1 VGIRRIVLC
10 ICFASVG
17 LFAQTAQISG
27 SVRDASGSS
36 VPDATIKVTQ
46 TATGATR
53 TATSGTDGG
62 YVLPN
67 LPIGPYLVEV
77 TKEGFNKSVQT
88 GIVLQVNTSPTVDVT
103 LQIGSISTQVS
114 VEAQALQ
121 VETRT
126 NSIGQ
131 VVDNARIMEMPLN
144 GRDVHQLIF
153 LAGMANFPGTA
164 GLNSVRNYP
173 TVVVTVAGGTP
184 DAVAYNLDGVLH
196 QDPYNNL
203 SLPLPFP
210 DAVQEFKVEWNA
222 IPPQY
227 GYHST
232 ATVNTITKSGTNQF
246 HGDLFEFLRNRNLNA
261 NDYFNNAVNKPRDTL
276 KRNQFG
282 GTVGGPI
289 RKDKLFFFGGYQRTS
304 LRSDGTQQTAT
315 IPNVAMTQG
324 DFSSVSTKLPASLG
338 FTGNNQIPTSKLN
351 PVALNIMKT
360 MPVTTAPSGQVPYA
374 LVANQ
379 DEDLYVA
386 KVDYQ
391 INSQQ
396 SLFGRFLSAKLNQ
409 SSTYDGK
416 NPLSINNYGINDL
429 DFGFALGHSWVL
441 TPNVVN
447 SFRIGVNRTNVA
459 KLNDNYKSFADFGA
473 NVSPLAGSI
482 ISVNVPGSFA
492 IGGPA
497 AAPGV
502 SHNGPLWSIGDD
514 VNWVKGSHQIGFG
527 GSFYHQQLNYWSGGG
542 VNASGAATFDGSVSG
557 DPRTDFML
565 GLTSTANGWSQGTL
579 YGFYS
584 RQTYQALYIQDS
596 WKVSSRLTLNYGVR
610 WEPYTAVYQQSSHQA
625 LHFDPALFTQ
635 NVHSS
640 YYQNAPAGL
649 VFSGDPQYSCGNSFN
664 CPKWNKFFPRVGLAW
679 DPMGNGRMTI
689 RAAYGMLGDRM
700 SMLSLSQEQFG
711 APFGSTISVPGANL
725 TNPWSS
731 FLGGAG
737 GLLPA
742 GQNPLAILAA
752 QSGFGYAAPNVP
764 FITAGSYVSSPL
776 NDFKPTYMNQWNLS
790 IQKQVGQNWLLSAN
804 YLGNSTIHMVSETN
818 VNPSISMG
826 TGPCTLQNVVNGKVV
841 SQTFPNCSVSA
852 TTNPRRPLFMQNPLL
867 GQYYAGIGQVDD
879 GGTAS
884 YQGLNLSA
892 RKQLSRGI
900 NALVNYTWSHCISDQ
915 WAQNPTAG
923 NGNSIP
929 GNRRAWRSNCL
940 GLDVRQVFQFSM
952 VATTPKFSGRLLRLL
967 ASDWQFAPNLEIKS
981 AQFFTVTAGTDR
993 ALSTT
998 PNQTPDLLLSNPYP
1012 ANQSIDHWLITT
1024 ANNPIK
1030 DSAPA
1035 FAPAAFGQY
1044 GNLGYNNLKGPGLFQ
1059 LNIAVSRNFVLH
1071 EKQTLQVRAEA
1082 FNLPN
1087 HLNACVPGVQSPING
1102 GNFGNLVPLN
1112 TSNFGRIL
1120 CDISANGG
1128 LTLGDYRVVQ
1138 MALKFVF

>member
-1 VGIRRIVLC
+1 
-10 ICFASVG
+10 
-17 LFAQTAQISG
+17 
-27 SVRDASGSS
+27 
-36 VPDATIKVTQ
+36 
-46 TATGATR
+46 
-53 TATSGTDGG
+53 
-62 YVLPN
+62 
-67 LPIGPYLVEV
+67 
-77 TKEGFNKSVQT
+77 
-88 GIVLQVNTSPTVDVT
+88 
-103 LQIGSISTQVS
+103 
-114 VEAQALQ
+114 
-121 VETRT
+121 
-126 NSIGQ
+126 
-131 VVDNARIMEMPLN
+131 
-144 GRDVHQLIF
+144 
-153 LAGMANFPGTA
+153 
-164 GLNSVRNYP
+164 
-173 TVVVTVAGGTP
+173 
-184 DAVAYNLDGVLH
+184 
-196 QDPYNNL
+196 
-203 SLPLPFP
+203 
-210 DAVQEFKVEWNA
+210 
-222 IPPQY
+222 
-227 GYHST
+227 
-232 ATVNTITKSGTNQF
+232 
-246 HGDLFEFLRNRNLNA
+246 
-261 NDYFNNAVNKPRDTL
+261 
-276 KRNQFG
+276 
-282 GTVGGPI
+282 
-289 RKDKLFFFGGYQRTS
+289 
-304 LRSDGTQQTAT
+304 
-315 IPNVAMTQG
+315 MTQG
-324 DFSSVSTKLPASLG
+324 DFSAIKAALPASLG
-338 FTGNNQIPTSKLN
+338 FDANNHISLNKLN

-360 MPVTTAPSGQVPYA
+360 LPVTTDPSGRVPFA

-429 DFGFALGHSWVL
+429 DYGLALGHTWVL
-441 TPNVVN
+441 NPNVVN
-447 SFRIGVNRTNVA
+447 SVHIGVNRTNVA
-459 KLNDNYKSFADFGA
+459 KLNDNYKSFADLGA
-473 NVSPLAGSI
+473 NVSPLAGNI
-482 ISVNVPGSFA
+482 ISVNAGNSFFL

-502 SHNGPLWSIGDD
+502 SHNGPLWSMGDD

-542 VNASGAATFDGSVSG
+542 VNASGAAVFDGSQSRVNG
-557 DPRTDFML
+557 AGGNPLVDFML
-565 GLTSTANGWSQGTL
+565 GLTSTANGWNQGTL

-596 WKVSSRLTLNYGVR
+596 WKVNSRLTLNYGVR

-664 CPKWNKFFPRVGLAW
+664 CPKWNKFFPRVGVAW

-711 APFGSTISVPGANL
+711 APFGSTISVPGAGL
-725 TNPWSS
+725 TDPWAN
-731 FLGGAG
+731 FAGGAG

-742 GQNPLAILAA
+742 GKNPLAILAS

-764 FITAGSYVSSPL
+764 FITAGNYVSSPL
-776 NDFKPTYMNQWNLS
+776 SDFHPTYMNQWNLS
-790 IQKQVGQNWLLSAN
+790 IQKQVGQSWLLSAN
-804 YLGNSTIHMVSETN
+804 YLGNNTIHMVSETN
-818 VNPSISMG
+818 VNPAQFLG
-826 TGPCTLQNVVNGKVV
+826 TGACTLQVVSGGKVV
-841 SQTFPNCSVSA
+841 PQKFANCSTANS
-852 TTNPRRPLFMQNPLL
+852 NFRRPLYMQNPLL

-879 GGTAS
+879 GGTAT

-892 RKQLSRGI
+892 RKQLSKGI

-952 VATTPKFSGRLLRLL
+952 VATTPKFSGRLLRVL

-981 AQFFTVTAGTDR
+981 AQFFTVVYPPDQ
-993 ALSTT
+993 ALTT
-998 PNQTPDLLLSNPYP
+998 ITNQTPNLLLSNPYP

-1024 ANNPIK
+1024 ASGAPIK

-1035 FAPAAFGQY
+1035 FAPAALGSY

-1071 EKQTLQVRAEA
+1071 ERQTLQVRAEA

-1087 HLNACVPGVQSPING
+1087 HLNACVPNIQSPIAG

-1112 TSNFGRIL
+1112 SPNFGQIQ

-1138 MALKFVF
+1138 LAMKFVF

>member
-1 VGIRRIVLC
+1 M
-10 ICFASVG
+10 CFASVA
-17 LFAQTAQISG
+17 LFGQTAQISG
-27 SVRDASGSS
+27 SVRDASGAS

-53 TATSGTDGG
+53 TVSSGTDGG
-62 YVLPN
+62 YVLSN
-67 LPIGPYLVEV
+67 LPIGPYLFEV
-77 TKEGFNKSVQT
+77 TKDGFNKYVQT
-88 GIVLQVNTSPTVDVT
+88 GIVLQVNTSPTVDVA
-103 LQIGSISTQVS
+103 LQTGSISTQVS

-184 DAVAYNLDGVLH
+184 DAVAYNLDGVVH

-246 HGDLFEFLRNRNLNA
+246 HGDLFEFLRNRDLNA

-304 LRSDGTQQTAT
+304 LRSDGTQQTAF
-315 IPNVAMTQG
+315 IPTVAMTQG
-324 DFSSVSTKLPASLG
+324 DFSAIKTALPASLG
-338 FTGNNQIPTSKLN
+338 FTGNNQISVSKLD

-360 MPVTTAPSGQVPYA
+360 LPQTTDPSGRVPFA
-374 LVANQ
+374 LVANS
-379 DEDLYVA
+379 DEDLYVG

-396 SLFGRFLSAKLNQ
+396 SFFGRFLSAKLNQ

-429 DFGFALGHSWVL
+429 DYGLALGHTWVL
-441 TPNVVN
+441 NPNVVN
-447 SFRIGVNRTNVA
+447 SLHIGVNRTNVL
-459 KLNDNYKSFADFGA
+459 KLNDNYKSFADLGA

-482 ISVNVPGSFA
+482 ISLTTGTGFFA

-542 VNASGAATFDGSVSG
+542 VNASGAATFDGSRSRINGAGGNPLV
-557 DPRTDFML
+557 DFML
-565 GLTSTANGWSQGTL
+565 GLTSTANGWNQGTL

-596 WKVSSRLTLNYGVR
+596 WKVSAHLTLNYGVR
-610 WEPYTAVYQQSSHQA
+610 WEPYTAVYQQSPHQA
-625 LHFDPALFTQ
+625 VHFDPALFTQ
-635 NVHSS
+635 GVHSS

-649 VFSGDPQYSCGNSFN
+649 VFAGDPQYACGNSFN

-679 DPMGNGRMTI
+679 DPLGNGRMTI

-725 TNPWSS
+725 TNPWAN
-731 FLGGAG
+731 FAGGAG

-764 FITAGSYVSSPL
+764 FITAGNYLSSPL
-776 NDFKPTYMNQWNLS
+776 SDFNPTYMNQWNLS

-804 YLGNSTIHMVSETN
+804 YLGNNTIHMVSETN
-818 VNPSISMG
+818 VNPAISMG
-826 TGPCTLQNVVNGKVV
+826 TGPCTLQVVNGGKVV
-841 SQTFPNCSVSA
+841 PQTFANCSA
-852 TTNPRRPLFMQNPLL
+852 ANTTNFRRPLYQQNPLL

-879 GGTAS
+879 GGTS
-884 YQGLNLSA
+884 TYQGLNLSA
-892 RKQLSRGI
+892 RKQLSHGI
-900 NALVNYTWSHCISDQ
+900 NALANYTWSHCISDQ
-915 WAQNPTAG
+915 WQQNPTAG
-923 NGNSIP
+923 NGSSIP
-929 GNRRAWRSNCL
+929 GDRRAWRSNCL
-940 GLDVRQVFQFSM
+940 GLDVRHTFQFSM
-952 VATTPKFSGRLLRLL
+952 VATTPKFSGRVLRML

-981 AQFFTVTAGTDR
+981 AQFFTVVTGSDQ
-993 ALSTT
+993 ALTT
-998 PNQTPDLLLSNPYP
+998 ITNQPPNLLLANPYP

-1024 ANNPIK
+1024 AAGAPIK

-1035 FAPAAFGQY
+1035 FAPAPLGHY

-1059 LNIAVSRNFVLH
+1059 LNVAVSRNFVIH
-1071 EKQTLQVRAEA
+1071 EQQTLQVRAEA

-1087 HLNACVPGVQSPING
+1087 HLNACVPGISSPISG

-1112 TSNFGRIL
+1112 APNFGQIT

-1138 MALKFVF
+1138 LAMKFVF